1 MTFARVRALILVG
14 VLFVGATVAVVLTL
28 TRDTQS
34 KPVVVN
40 LCPPGAVPANRK
52 LPERRD
58 VKLNV
63 YNGTKQVGL
72 ASKIGTELK
81 NRDFDVKKM
90 RNAPRNQIY
99 KGVAT
104 IKFGPKTVGAA
115 QEMNAYFLGVAIMT
129 FDIERK
135 DDVVDIFLGADF
147 QQLATTTE
155 VNQSIAALGE
165 PVLPPGT
172 CDIEEP

>member
-1 MTFARVRALILVG
+1 
-14 VLFVGATVAVVLTL
+14 
-28 TRDTQS
+28 
-34 KPVVVN
+34 
-40 LCPPGAVPANRK
+40 
-52 LPERRD
+52 
-58 VKLNV
+58 VKLRV
-63 YNGTKQVGL
+63 YNGTKRPNL
-72 ASKIGTELK
+72 AGKIGTELK
-81 NRDFDVKKM
+81 NRDFKIVKTG
-90 RNAPRNQIY
+90 NAPRNQIY

-115 QEMNAYFLGVAIMT
+115 QEMNAYFLGVADMF
-129 FDIERK
+129 FDINRTN
-135 DDVVDIFLGADF
+135 DIVDIYLGVDF

>member
-1 MTFARVRALILVG
+1 MTFARVRALIVVG
-14 VLFVGATVAVVLTL
+14 ILFAGAVVAVVFAL
-28 TRDTQS
+28 TRDTQT
-34 KPVVVN
+34 KTVVVN

-63 YNGTKQVGL
+63 YNGTKLAGL
-72 ASKIGTELK
+72 AKKIGVELE
-81 NRDFDVKKM
+81 NRDFQVLKK

-104 IKFGPKTVGAA
+104 IKFGPKAVGAA
-115 QEMNAYFLGVAIMT
+115 QEMNAYFLGVATMA
-129 FDIERK
+129 FDIERT
-135 DDVVDIFLGADF
+135 DDVVDIFLGTDF

-172 CDIEEP
+172 CDVESP

>member
-1 MTFARVRALILVG
+1 MTFARVRSLIVVG
-14 VLFVGATVAVVLTL
+14 ILFVGATVAVVLTL

-40 LCPPGAVPANRK
+40 LCPPGAVPANLK

-72 ASKIGTELK
+72 ATKIGTELK
-81 NRDFDVKKM
+81 NRDFKVLKM
-90 RNAPRNQIY
+90 RNAPRNQRY

-115 QEMNAYFLGVAIMT
+115 QEMNAYFLMIAVMS
-129 FDIERK
+129 FDLERT
-135 DDVVDIFLGADF
+135 DDVVDIYLGEDF

-165 PVLPPGT
+165 PPLPPGT
-172 CDIEEP
+172 CDVREP